1 MGFSPWGLAIAVAV
15 LAPSL
20 LLLLRPPRPPLPTV
34 RVSPVLSALERGG
47 QAACLVIPVI
57 VLPAPLAWAWAVP
70 MAVFLAAYLGL
81 WIRYVRRRDAGTLY
95 RPWGPVPVPM
105 AVLPVAVFATAGAW
119 LGVIWLVLAA
129 GVLAA
134 GHIPTSLA
142 VARALRADA

>member
-20 LLLLRPPRPPLPTV
+20 LLVWFPPRPPLPAV
-34 RVSPVLSALERGG
+34 RVSRVLTALERGG

-57 VLPAPLAWAWAVP
+57 VRPAPLAWGWAVP
-70 MAVFLAAYLGL
+70 MAVLLAAYVAL

-95 RPWGPVPVPM
+95 RPWGPLPVPM
-105 AVLPVAVFATAGAW
+105 AVLPVAVFAAAGAW
-119 LGVIWLVLAA
+119 LGVVWLVVAA

-142 VARALRADA
+142 VARALRARG

>member
-20 LLLLRPPRPPLPTV
+20 LLLALPPRHPLPTV
-34 RVSPVLSALERGG
+34 RVSPLLSALERGG

-70 MAVFLAAYLGL
+70 MAVCLGAYLWL

-142 VARALRADA
+142 VARALRARD

>member
-1 MGFSPWGLAIAVAV
+1 MGFSPWGLAIALAV
-15 LAPSL
+15 VAPSL
-20 LLLLRPPRPPLPTV
+20 LLVALPPRHPLPTV
-34 RVSPVLSALERGG
+34 RVSPMLSVLERVG
-47 QAACLVIPVI
+47 QAACLVIPVV
-57 VLPAPLAWAWAVP
+57 VLPAQLTWAWAVP
-70 MAVFLAAYLGL
+70 MAASLAAYLGL
-81 WIRYVRRRDAGTLY
+81 WIRYLRRRDGGTLY

-105 AVLPVAVFATAGAW
+105 AVLPVAIFATAGAW